1 MPDITVGALELAYLQ
16 EQIKSRGQE
25 TTSVPVSMASLES
38 VPLDERSNRLQ
49 IERMVFPTLFPAGV
63 VSLIFLGRR
72 PW

>member
-25 TTSVPVSMASLES
+25 TTSVPVSMALES

-49 IERMVFPTLFPAGV
+49 IERMVFPTLFPTGV
-63 VSLIFLGRR
+63 VSLMFLGRR